1 MQVEMRDRMTDEQRR
16 QAIKDFLAHSEQ
28 VLEDNRELQRYVDR
42 TLDEALR
49 GIRRASA
56 QLRRELRRA
65 SYY

>member
-1 MQVEMRDRMTDEQRR
+1 MQVAMENRMTDEQRR

-42 TLDEALR
+42 ALDEALR